1 MLRFLLTVSI
11 FCIVAVVGLGFLNRA
26 KLTRLTQQLA
36 EAQTQSNQACT
47 QLTELG
53 QKLKQAEERL
63 ATQER
68 FTQQERDA
76 RNAELNAIKSTL
88 NQATEQLA
96 ARDGENRAL
105 TAALTEAGR
114 NLEQKQ
120 RAEDDRQALAQR
132 LVKVEKKL
140 NQFQIT
146 SSKIKGKST
155 PRLEGSILSINPD
168 AKALT
173 VSLGSDVGVIVNSR
187 LTIERNGQTMSQL
200 RVVSVE
206 PNSCTAEF
214 VASAPDKLSEVAV
227 GDRAIL
233 TTK

>member
-11 FCIVAVVGLGFLNRA
+11 FCIVAVAGLGFLNRA
-26 KLTRLTQQLA
+26 KLRRLTQQLA

-53 QKLKQAEERL
+53 RKLNQAEERL

-68 FTQQERDA
+68 LTQQERDA
-76 RNAELNAIKSTL
+76 RNAELNAIKSKL
-88 NQATEQLA
+88 NQATEQLTV
-96 ARDGENRAL
+96 RDGENRAL

-140 NQFQIT
+140 NQFRIT
-146 SSKIKGKST
+146 SSRIKGKSA
-155 PRLEGSILSINPD
+155 PRLEGSVLSINPD
-168 AKALT
+168 AQALT
-173 VSLGSDVGVIVNSR
+173 VSLGSDIGVIINSR

-214 VASAPDKLSEVAV
+214 VASTPDKLSKVAV
-227 GDRAIL
+227 GDQVIAD
-233 TTK
+233 